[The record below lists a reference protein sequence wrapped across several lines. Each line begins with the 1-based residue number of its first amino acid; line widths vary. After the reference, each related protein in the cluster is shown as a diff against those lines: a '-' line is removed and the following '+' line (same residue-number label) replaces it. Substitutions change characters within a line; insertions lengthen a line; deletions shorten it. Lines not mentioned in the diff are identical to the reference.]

1 MRSMKKMSAK
11 LFAAVMT
18 LIIAIVIAVSVT
30 YAWMTLSTSPSV
42 GGATIKIGGGTN
54 ILLAP
59 DVTKTVDGVTV
70 HYPGAFT
77 DTLTFDSEAY
87 AYLSDLAGLTPVST
101 ADGVNWFF
109 PKYDAATGEIKDFA
123 LFDVDDT
130 LSKAN
135 VTGNRSGGYVYID
148 FWAVAPGSDY
158 KLRVSTDTKATRGS
172 ADREFYDG
180 SSLLEIPSVVS
191 NGEGGWKLGET
202 KGNIDTVARV
212 GFLVNFGGAAKESV
226 TGYKA
231 SADYDARFK
240 KLVGRY
246 QEPGDAAAVN
256 ADNKFTIYE
265 PNGTRHTDGEQGCYR
280 VTNPIGY
287 DGSGYISTIDVTDR
301 LTVQDSSE
309 WKRGAGE
316 GRMIDEVFSGVTVGM
331 TESEARERLNNYVK
345 SGSINNIKT
354 GVFFLNTKT
363 LVANAGDD
371 GYLSETEIGT
381 LLTTGGATDDV
392 YITELVKNTPQRI
405 RMFIW
410 LEGQDADCVASGA
423 GATYFALN
431 LELAGAN

>member
-42 GGATIKIGGGTN
+42 SGATIKIGGGTN

-59 DVTKTVDGVTV
+59 DVTKTMDGVTV

-172 ADREFYDG
+172 ADSEFYDG

-191 NGEGGWKLGET
+191 NGEGGWRLGET

-212 GFLVNFGGAAKESV
+212 GFLVNSGSAEAKSV
-226 TGYKA
+226 TGYVY

-287 DGSGYISTIDVTDR
+287 DALGNASPSDVSDR
-301 LTVQDSSE
+301 LTVQSASG

-316 GRMIDEVFSGVTVGM
+316 GRMIDEVFSGVAGEK
-331 TESEARERLNNYVK
+331 TEDEARETLK
-345 SGSINNIKT
+345 AFIESESINYIQT
-354 GVFFLNTKT
+354 GVFFRSTET
-363 LVANAGDD
+363 LINNAGDD
-371 GYLSETEIGT
+371 GYLPAAEVEN
-381 LLTTGGATDDV
+381 LLTSGATDDV
-392 YITELVKNTPQRI
+392 YITELEKNAPQRI